1 MLAFI
6 LGTFFLIAGIYH
18 AFRGT
23 PRIWRDPEQ
32 ARRITENL
40 TGFPFGPEVRRGMV
54 RGTVLMTTNMFL
66 LGGGLICGA
75 LWQQQATA
83 NDTTLLWVFMAS
95 VGLTLASVL
104 LGLLITWFNVPKAL
118 VPPHMRDEVG
128 LVTRKLRDARHRRAH
143 RS

>member
-1 MLAFI
+1 MLALI
-6 LGTFFLIAGIYH
+6 LGAVFLIAGVYH

-40 TGFPFGPEVRRGMV
+40 TGFPFGPEVRRGLV

-75 LWQQQATA
+75 LWQQQTTA
-83 NDTTLLWVFMAS
+83 NDANLLWAFMAS
-95 VGLTLASVL
+95 VGLTLTSVL

-128 LVTRKLRDARHRRAH
+128 LVTRKLRDARHRRSH